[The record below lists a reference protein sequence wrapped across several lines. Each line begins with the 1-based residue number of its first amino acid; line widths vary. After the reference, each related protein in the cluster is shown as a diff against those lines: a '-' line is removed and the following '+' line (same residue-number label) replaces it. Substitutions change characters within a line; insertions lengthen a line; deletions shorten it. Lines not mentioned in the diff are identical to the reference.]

1 MVNYIFVPLDRDT
14 IRNLSAPFRGLGEFI
29 GSFFPGYDAVLT
41 QAGIDLTS
49 DDYFAVSVFSGI
61 FYGLITM
68 FVLAGTLTLA
78 RFDLAIIAGVVV
90 GLAISVLI
98 FVRMLLYP
106 TIYVQKKV
114 NSIDSNLIFGL
125 KVVLVQLEA
134 GVSLF
139 DAMVIV
145 SRNEL
150 GEMGAVFRGIAKR
163 LNAGERED
171 EVLKDVASKNSSQFL
186 SKVLW
191 QIVSGMK
198 AGAPIAQVIEESL
211 ESLERYQKTQI
222 IAYGSSLRVLTLV
235 YMMVAVIVPA
245 MALTFLSVM
254 NSLPGVQ
261 ISSFLFLVLL
271 IMVVVAQF
279 MLVGF
284 MKSRRP
290 SLMGGV

>member
-1 MVNYIFVPLDRDT
+1 MTNFLFVPISENT
-14 IRNLSAPFRGLGEFI
+14 AKKLSAPFLGVGEFI
-29 GSFFPGYDAVLT
+29 GSFFPGYDTVLE
-41 QAGIDLTS
+41 QAGIDMGS
-49 DDYFAVSVFSGI
+49 DDYFAVSIFSSL
-61 FYGLITM
+61 FYGVIIA
-68 FVLAGTLTLA
+68 FVIAGTLSLA
-78 RFDLAIIAGVVV
+78 KFDLAIIAGIGV
-90 GLAISVLI
+90 GLAIGVLVFI
-98 FVRMLLYP
+98 RMLLFP
-106 TIYVQKKV
+106 TIYMQKKV
-114 NSIDSNLIFGL
+114 ASIDSNLIFGL

-163 LNAGERED
+163 LNSGEKED

-235 YMMVAVIVPA
+235 YMMIAVIVPA
-245 MALTFLSVM
+245 MALTFLAVM

-261 ISSFLFLVLL
+261 ISSSLFIILLVG
-271 IMVVVAQF
+271 VVVAQF

-290 SLMGGV
+290 SLMGSV